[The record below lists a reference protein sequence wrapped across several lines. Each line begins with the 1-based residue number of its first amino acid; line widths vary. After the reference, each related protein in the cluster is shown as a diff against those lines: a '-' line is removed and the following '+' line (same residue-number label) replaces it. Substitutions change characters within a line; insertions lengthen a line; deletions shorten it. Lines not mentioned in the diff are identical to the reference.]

1 MPSSAATL
9 AALRP
14 LLRHNSSA
22 SFLYSSVYLALLRD
36 GLLNCVFMW
45 ASFRVLTLCPLS
57 VKSMQPYS
65 DPFCNPFCS
74 SASHYRACDLLSS
87 SGGKRFFSSK
97 GAALPPFNT
106 TLPYLNLPIMGR
118 KISKST
124 CNLAVVSRGWIVIL
138 TGLPTLFGLPIVL
151 HTPS

>member
-45 ASFRVLTLCPLS
+45 APSGFSPFAHCPSIQCNPRLTPFCYPCQDLLTD
-57 VKSMQPYS
+57 PYS
-65 DPFCNPFCS
+65 PLFLF
-74 SASHYRACDLLSS
+74 SAILEIDWSFTRPNTFDLMLDESCTRIN
-87 SGGKRFFSSK
+87 GIF
-97 GAALPPFNT
+97 
-106 TLPYLNLPIMGR
+106 
-118 KISKST
+118 
-124 CNLAVVSRGWIVIL
+124 IL
-138 TGLPTLFGLPIVL
+138 HAIGVMV
-151 HTPS
+151 